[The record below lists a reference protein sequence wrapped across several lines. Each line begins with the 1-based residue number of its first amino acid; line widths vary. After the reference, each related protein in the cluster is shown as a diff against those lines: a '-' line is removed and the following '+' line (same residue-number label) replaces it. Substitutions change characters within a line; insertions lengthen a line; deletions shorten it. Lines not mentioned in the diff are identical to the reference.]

1 MSGVRH
7 EGPPQHSGPQHS
19 LGEVIG
25 GLATDIQDLVR
36 GEIALARSELNQK
49 LDHVVAAAVWLI
61 GGGLFA
67 FAGLV
72 VFAQGIAAALALVLP
87 TWAAALIVGVVII
100 IVGAVVA
107 RSGLAMLSVK
117 SLTPDRTTASLQKD
131 ARVVKEHT

>member
-1 MSGVRH
+1 MSGNRR
-7 EGPPQHSGPQHS
+7 EGPQHS
-19 LGEVIG
+19 LGEIIG

-36 GEIALARSELNQK
+36 GEIALARSELDQK
-49 LDHVVAAAVWLI
+49 FERVTVAAIWLV
-61 GGGLFA
+61 GGALFA

-87 TWAAALIVGVVII
+87 TWAAALIIGVAII
-100 IVGAVVA
+100 IVGVVAA
-107 RSGLAMLSVK
+107 RSGLAMLSLK